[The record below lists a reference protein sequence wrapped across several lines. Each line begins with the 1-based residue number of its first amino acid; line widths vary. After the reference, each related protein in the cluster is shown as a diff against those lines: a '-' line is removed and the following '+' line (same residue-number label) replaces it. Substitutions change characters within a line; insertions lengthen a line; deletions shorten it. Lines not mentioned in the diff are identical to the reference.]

1 MTAFMRQYELVE
13 RVKSYD
19 PMADENALNR
29 AYIFAMKMH
38 SGQKRESGE
47 PYFSHPVAVASILT
61 EYKLDAATIITALL
75 HDTVEDTPASYAD
88 IRELFG
94 DDVANLVQGLT
105 KLSKVQIHSEAS
117 KQAENFQK
125 LVLAI
130 SSDIRVLLIKLA
142 DRLHNMRTL
151 HCCAKEEKRQRIAR
165 ETMEIY
171 VPLAERIGMQA
182 LKDELED
189 LSFQHLHPEAYE
201 SITSRL
207 SFLAEKGEKEVASVM
222 EILEKDLA
230 DNHISAQV
238 SGRRKRPYS
247 IWCKMQRKNV
257 TMEQIF
263 DIMAFRIIV
272 ETVAECYQVLGVMHT
287 KYNMIPGRYKDYIS
301 TPKTNGYRSIHTGV
315 LGPLNH
321 RIELQIRT
329 TDMHQ
334 VAEMGVAAHWEYK
347 QGVHREGTQYRWLR
361 DLLELLNHSSD
372 PNEFLEHTKIAMYQ
386 DQVFCFSPRGD
397 LVPLPKGATPIDFAY
412 AVHSGVGDTCVGVK
426 INGKISPLRT
436 ILQNGDQVDILTAKN
451 QTPSAEWE
459 RIAVTAK
466 AKAAIRRFLRA
477 QKRQQLMDTGRNLLT
492 AAAKEYNLTF
502 TDKDVTPI
510 LNKGRFKTVEDV
522 LTAVGEGLASATD
535 IFHKIHPEVKM
546 SLYQK
551 TMSLFRKSPDK
562 PTPEPTISKNM
573 PIVGLFAG
581 LSYGFAKC
589 CHPLPGDKIVGIV
602 TSGKGV
608 TIHTQDCPTL
618 GRYTDSP
625 ERWIDV
631 AWNEDMAP
639 NNLLPVR
646 IKATLEDKSAAM
658 SEFMNLLTQEGA
670 KLSNLALQHRREGWT
685 ELIADI
691 EVRDKDHLDMILQA
705 LRSSDQVSSVARIK
719 TG

>member
-1 MTAFMRQYELVE
+1 MALMRQYELVE

-19 PMADENALNR
+19 PTADENALNR

-47 PYFSHPVAVASILT
+47 PYFSHPVAVAGILT

-88 IRELFG
+88 IKELFG
-94 DDVANLVQGLT
+94 EDVANLVQGLT

-151 HCCAKEEKRQRIAR
+151 HCCAKEEKRLRIAR

-171 VPLAERIGMQA
+171 VPLAERIGMQT

-189 LSFQHLHPEAYE
+189 LSFQTLHPEAHE

-207 SFLAEKGEKEVASVM
+207 AFLAEKGEKDVSNVID
-222 EILEKDLA
+222 ILKKDLA
-230 DNHISAQV
+230 ESHVKGEV
-238 SGRRKRPYS
+238 SGRQKRPYS
-247 IWCKMQRKNV
+247 IWVKMQRKNV
-257 TMEQIF
+257 TLEQIF
-263 DIMAFRIIV
+263 DIMAFRIV
-272 ETVAECYQVLGVMHT
+272 VDTVAECYQVLGIIHT

-301 TPKTNGYRSIHTGV
+301 TPKPNGYQSIHTGV
-315 LGPLNH
+315 LGPLNR

-329 TDMHQ
+329 KDMHK
-334 VAEMGVAAHWEYK
+334 VAELGVAAHWEYK
-347 QGVHREGTQYRWLR
+347 QGVHREGTQYRWIR

-386 DQVFCFSPRGD
+386 DQVFCFSPKGD
-397 LVPLPKGATPIDFAY
+397 LISLPKGATPIDFAY

-436 ILQNGDQVDILTAKN
+436 VLQNGDQVDILTAKN

-466 AKAAIRRFLRA
+466 AKACIRRFLRA
-477 QKRQQLMDTGRNLLT
+477 QKRQQLMEKGRELLA
-492 AAAKEYNLTF
+492 AAAKEYNQSF
-502 TDKDVTPI
+502 NEKDLFAI
-510 LNKGRFKTVEDV
+510 LDKGRFKTTDDL

-535 IFHKIHPEVKM
+535 IFHKIHPELKL

-551 TMSLFRKSPDK
+551 TISLFRKSPEK
-562 PTPEPTISKNM
+562 AVEGTGKNM
-573 PIVGLFAG
+573 PITGLFEG
-581 LSYGFAKC
+581 LSYSFAKC
-589 CHPLPGDKIVGIV
+589 CHPVPGEPIVGIV

-618 GRYTDSP
+618 AQYTEEP

-631 AWNEDMAP
+631 GWNQSAL
-639 NNLLPVR
+639 NIATLPVR
-646 IKATLEDKSAAM
+646 IKATIADQSTSMPELMTILA
-658 SEFMNLLTQEGA
+658 QQGA
-670 KLSNLALQHRREGWT
+670 KLSNLTTQRRGGGWI
-685 ELIADI
+685 ELTVDI
-691 EVRDKDHLDMILQA
+691 DVKDKDHLDTILQA
-705 LRSSDQVSSVARIK
+705 LRASEKVASVARVK
-719 TG
+719 AG

>member
-1 MTAFMRQYELVE
+1 MTLMRQYELVE
-13 RVKSYD
+13 QVKSYD
-19 PMADENALNR
+19 PNADEGALNR

-47 PYFSHPVAVASILT
+47 PYFSHPVAVAGILT
-61 EYKLDAATIITALL
+61 GYKLDSATIITALL

-88 IRELFG
+88 IRVLFG
-94 DDVANLVQGLT
+94 EDVEKLVMGLT

-151 HCCAKEEKRQRIAR
+151 HCCAKEEKRKRIAR
-165 ETMEIY
+165 ETLEIY

-189 LSFQHLHPEAYE
+189 LAFQHIHPEAYE

-207 SFLAEKGEKEVASVM
+207 NFLAEKGEKEVTDVIEQLQS
-222 EILEKDLA
+222 DLKEQ
-230 DNHISAQV
+230 NITGEV
-238 SGRRKRPYS
+238 TGRQKRPYS
-247 IWCKMQRKNV
+247 IWLKMQRKNV
-257 TMEQIF
+257 TWEQIF
-263 DIMAFRIIV
+263 DIMAFRV
-272 ETVAECYQVLGVMHT
+272 VVADIATCYQVLGVMHT

-301 TPKTNGYRSIHTGV
+301 TPKANGYQSIHTGV
-315 LGPLNH
+315 LGPLKR

-329 TDMHQ
+329 KEMHR
-334 VAEMGVAAHWEYK
+334 VAELGVAAHWEYK
-347 QGVHREGTQYRWLR
+347 QGIHREGTQYRWLR

-386 DQVFCFSPRGD
+386 DQVFCFSPKGD
-397 LVPLPKGATPIDFAY
+397 LISLPKGATPIDFAY

-466 AKAAIRRFLRA
+466 AKASIRRFLRA
-477 QKRQQLMDTGRNLLT
+477 QKRQQLIENGRNLLIT
-492 AAAKEYNLTF
+492 EAKEYNTTF
-502 TDKDVTPI
+502 TDKDLTP
-510 LNKGRFKTVEDV
+510 LLDKNRFKTTDDL
-522 LTAVGEGLASATD
+522 LTAVGEGLVSASDT
-535 IFHKIHPEVKM
+535 FHKLHPKLKL

-562 PTPEPTISKNM
+562 PTQTSNKHM
-573 PIVGLFAG
+573 PITGLFEG
-581 LSYGFAKC
+581 LSYSFAKC
-589 CHPLPGDKIVGIV
+589 CHPVPGDPIVGLV
-602 TSGKGV
+602 SSGKGV
-608 TIHTQDCPTL
+608 IIHTQDCPSL
-618 GRYTDSP
+618 QQYSDEP
-625 ERWIDV
+625 ERWLDID
-631 AWNEDMAP
+631 WNLNEMKDKT
-639 NNLLPVR
+639 LPVR
-646 IKATLEDKSAAM
+646 IKVTLSDQAAAM
-658 SEFMNLLTQEGA
+658 PELMTILTQHNA
-670 KLSNLALQHRREGWT
+670 TISSLSTQRKNDGWNYLT
-685 ELIADI
+685 IDI
-691 EVRDKDHLDMILQA
+691 TVRDKEHLDIILQA
-705 LRSSDQVSSVARIK
+705 LRSSDKVDSVNRIK
-719 TG
+719 AG

>member
-1 MTAFMRQYELVE
+1 MALMRQYELVE

-19 PMADENALNR
+19 PTADETALNR

-88 IRELFG
+88 IQELFG
-94 DDVANLVQGLT
+94 EDVAKLVQGLT

-151 HCCAKEEKRQRIAR
+151 HCCAKEEKRIRIAR

-189 LSFQHLHPEAYE
+189 LAFQILHPEAYE

-207 SFLAEKGEKEVASVM
+207 AFLAEKGEKEVADVI
-222 EILEKDLA
+222 EIIKKDLA
-230 DNHISAQV
+230 DNHVKGEV
-238 SGRRKRPYS
+238 SGRQKRPYS
-247 IWCKMQRKNV
+247 IWMKMQRKNV
-257 TMEQIF
+257 TLEQIF
-263 DIMAFRIIV
+263 DIMAFRIV
-272 ETVAECYQVLGVMHT
+272 VDTVAECYQVLGIIHT

-301 TPKTNGYRSIHTGV
+301 TPKANGYRSIHTGV
-315 LGPLNH
+315 LGPLNR
-321 RIELQIRT
+321 RIEFQIRT
-329 TDMHQ
+329 HDMHQ
-334 VAEMGVAAHWEYK
+334 VAEFGVAAHWEYK

-386 DQVFCFSPRGD
+386 DQVFCFSPKGD
-397 LVPLPKGATPIDFAY
+397 LIPLPKGATPIDFAY

-436 ILQNGDQVDILTAKN
+436 VLQNGDQVDILTAKN

-466 AKAAIRRFLRA
+466 ARACIRRFLRA
-477 QKRQQLMDTGRNLLT
+477 QKRQQLIEAGRNAMV
-492 AAAKEYNLTF
+492 AAAKEYNHTF
-502 TDKDVTPI
+502 SDKDLTSI
-510 LNKGRFKTVEDV
+510 LDKGRFKTTDDL
-522 LTAVGEGLASATD
+522 LTAIGEGLVSATD
-535 IFHKIHPEVKM
+535 TFHKIHPKLKL

-551 TMSLFRKSPDK
+551 TISLFRKSPDK
-562 PTPEPTISKNM
+562 QVPVTDKKM
-573 PIVGLFAG
+573 PITGLFEG

-589 CHPLPGDKIVGIV
+589 CHPVPGDPIVGIV

-618 GRYTDSP
+618 SQYTDEP
-625 ERWIDV
+625 ERWIDIG
-631 AWNEDMAP
+631 WNKKALS
-639 NNLLPVR
+639 NTALPVR
-646 IKATLEDKSAAM
+646 IKITLADQSNSM
-658 SEFMNLLTQEGA
+658 SELMTILTQQGA
-670 KLSNLALQHRREGWT
+670 KLSNLTTQRRGGGWIDLT
-685 ELIADI
+685 VDI
-691 EVRDKDHLDMILQA
+691 DIRDKDHLDTILQV
-705 LRSSDQVSSVARIK
+705 LRSSERISSVSRVKA
-719 TG
+719 G

>member
-1 MTAFMRQYELVE
+1 MILMRQYELVE

-19 PMADENALNR
+19 PTADENALNR

-88 IRELFG
+88 IQELFG
-94 DDVANLVQGLT
+94 EDVAKLVQGLT

-130 SSDIRVLLIKLA
+130 STDIRVLLIKLA

-189 LSFQHLHPEAYE
+189 YAFQHLHPEAHE

-207 SFLAEKGEKEVASVM
+207 SFLAEKGEKEVADVI
-222 EILEKDLA
+222 EILKRDLA
-230 DNHISAQV
+230 ENHVVAEV
-238 SGRRKRPYS
+238 SGRQKRPYS
-247 IWCKMQRKNV
+247 IWQKMQRKNV
-257 TMEQIF
+257 TLEQIF
-263 DIMAFRIIV
+263 DIMAFRVIV
-272 ETVAECYQVLGVMHT
+272 DTVAECYQVLGIMHT

-301 TPKTNGYRSIHTGV
+301 TPKPNGYRSIHTGV

-329 TDMHQ
+329 KDMHR
-334 VAEMGVAAHWEYK
+334 VAEFGVAAHWEYK
-347 QGVHREGTQYRWLR
+347 QGVHREGTQYRWIR
-361 DLLELLNHSSD
+361 DLLELLNHSDD

-386 DQVFCFSPRGD
+386 DQVFCFSPKGD
-397 LVPLPKGATPIDFAY
+397 LISLPKGATPIDFAY

-436 ILQNGDQVDILTAKN
+436 VLQNGDQVDILTAKN

-477 QKRQQLMDTGRNLLT
+477 QKRQQLIETGRNLIN
-492 AAAKEYNLTF
+492 AVAKEYNHTF
-502 TDKDVTPI
+502 SDKDLTPA
-510 LNKGRFKTVEDV
+510 LNKGRFKTTDDL
-522 LTAVGEGLASATD
+522 LTAIGEGLASATD
-535 IFHKIHPEVKM
+535 IFHQIHPELKL
-546 SLYQK
+546 SLVQK
-551 TMSLFRKSPDK
+551 TISLFRKSPDK
-562 PTPEPTISKNM
+562 PTPQKMDKNM
-573 PIVGLFAG
+573 PITGLFEG
-581 LSYGFAKC
+581 LSYSFAKC
-589 CHPLPGDKIVGIV
+589 CHPVPGDSIVGIV
-602 TSGKGV
+602 NTGKGV

-618 GRYTDSP
+618 AQYTDAP

-631 AWNEDMAP
+631 GWNKAVLDS
-639 NNLLPVR
+639 LLPVR
-646 IKATLEDKSAAM
+646 IKATLADQPESM
-658 SEFMNLLTQEGA
+658 PELMTILTQTGA
-670 KLSNLALQHRREGWT
+670 KLSNLSTQRRTDGWMD
-685 ELIADI
+685 LIVDI
-691 EVRDKDHLDMILQA
+691 EVRDKEHLDATMQA
-705 LRSSDQVSSVARIK
+705 LRSTEKVASVSRVKA
-719 TG
+719 G

>member
-1 MTAFMRQYELVE
+1 MALMRQYELVE

-19 PMADENALNR
+19 PTADEAALNR

-61 EYKLDAATIITALL
+61 EYKLDSATIITALL

-88 IRELFG
+88 IKELFG
-94 DDVANLVQGLT
+94 EDVAKLVQGLT

-151 HCCAKEEKRQRIAR
+151 HCCAKEEKRIRIAR

-189 LSFQHLHPEAYE
+189 LAFQTLHPEAYE

-207 SFLAEKGEKEVASVM
+207 TFLAEKGEKEVGDVI
-222 EILEKDLA
+222 EILKKDLA
-230 DNHISAQV
+230 ENNVTGEV
-238 SGRRKRPYS
+238 SGRQKRPYS
-247 IWCKMQRKNV
+247 IWMKMQHKNV

-263 DIMAFRIIV
+263 DIMAFRVIV
-272 ETVAECYQVLGVMHT
+272 DTVAECYQVLGIIHT

-301 TPKTNGYRSIHTGV
+301 TPKANGYQSIHTGV
-315 LGPLNH
+315 LGPLNR

-329 TDMHQ
+329 HDMHQ
-334 VAEMGVAAHWEYK
+334 VAEFGVAAHWEYK
-347 QGVHREGTQYRWLR
+347 QGVHREGTQYRWIR

-386 DQVFCFSPRGD
+386 DQVFCFSPKGD
-397 LVPLPKGATPIDFAY
+397 LIPLPKGATPIDFAY

-436 ILQNGDQVDILTAKN
+436 VLQNGDQVDILTAKN

-466 AKAAIRRFLRA
+466 ARACIRRFLRA
-477 QKRQQLMDTGRNLLT
+477 QKRQQLIETGRNSII
-492 AAAKEYNLTF
+492 AVAKEYNHPF
-502 TDKDVTPI
+502 SDKDLNGI
-510 LNKGRFKTVEDV
+510 LDKGRFKTADDL
-522 LTAVGEGLASATD
+522 LTAIGEGLISATD
-535 IFHKIHPEVKM
+535 IFHKIHPELKL

-562 PTPEPTISKNM
+562 PMAPVDKKM
-573 PIVGLFAG
+573 PITGLFEG

-589 CHPLPGDKIVGIV
+589 CHPVPGDPIVGIV

-608 TIHTQDCPTL
+608 TIHTQDCPTISQ
-618 GRYTDSP
+618 YADEP

-631 AWNEDMAP
+631 GWNKDALP
-639 NNLLPVR
+639 DSVLPVR
-646 IKATLEDKSAAM
+646 IKVTLSDQPTSMPELMTVLA
-658 SEFMNLLTQEGA
+658 QQGA
-670 KLSNLALQHRREGWT
+670 KLSNLTIQRRGGGWIDS
-685 ELIADI
+685 IADI
-691 EVRDKDHLDMILQA
+691 EVRNKDHLDTILQA
-705 LRSSDQVSSVARIK
+705 LRSSNPIASVSRVKA
-719 TG
+719 G

>member
-1 MTAFMRQYELVE
+1 MTLMRQYELVE

-19 PMADENALNR
+19 PTADENALNR

-47 PYFSHPVAVASILT
+47 PYFSHPVAVAGILT
-61 EYKLDAATIITALL
+61 DYKLDAATIITALL

-88 IRELFG
+88 IRSLFG
-94 DDVANLVQGLT
+94 EDVEKLVQGLT

-151 HCCAKEEKRQRIAR
+151 HCCAKEEKRIRIAK

-171 VPLAERIGMQA
+171 VPLAERIGMQG

-189 LSFQHLHPEAYE
+189 LAFQILHPEAYE

-207 SFLAEKGEKEVASVM
+207 SFLAEKGEKEVSDVM
-222 EILEKDLA
+222 EILKKDLEENSIVG
-230 DNHISAQV
+230 DV
-238 SGRRKRPYS
+238 SGRQKRPYS
-247 IWCKMQRKNV
+247 IWVKMQRKNV
-257 TMEQIF
+257 TLEQIF
-263 DIMAFRIIV
+263 DIMAFRVIV
-272 ETVAECYQVLGVMHT
+272 DTIAECYQVLGVIHT

-301 TPKTNGYRSIHTGV
+301 TPKANGYQSIHTGV
-315 LGPLNH
+315 LGPLNR

-329 TDMHQ
+329 KDMHQ
-334 VAEMGVAAHWEYK
+334 VADLGVAAHWEYK

-386 DQVFCFSPRGD
+386 DQVFCFSPKGD
-397 LVPLPKGATPIDFAY
+397 LISLPKGATPIDFAY

-436 ILQNGDQVDILTAKN
+436 VLQNGDQVDILTAKN
-451 QTPSAEWE
+451 QTPSVEWE

-477 QKRQQLMDTGRNLLT
+477 QKRQQLIEMGRGLMVSV
-492 AAAKEYNLTF
+492 AKEYNQTF
-502 TDKDVTPI
+502 TDKDLAPA
-510 LNKGRFKTVEDV
+510 LEKGRFKTIED
-522 LTAVGEGLASATD
+522 LLSGVGEGLVSATD
-535 IFHKIHPEVKM
+535 IFHKIHPELKM
-546 SLYQK
+546 TLMQK

-562 PTPEPTISKNM
+562 APILNNNRHM
-573 PIVGLFAG
+573 PISGLFEG
-581 LSYGFAKC
+581 LSYSFAKC
-589 CHPLPGDKIVGIV
+589 CHPVPGDSIIGIV
-602 TSGKGV
+602 ASGKGV
-608 TIHTQDCPTL
+608 VIHTQDCPSL
-618 GRYTDSP
+618 AQYEGEP

-631 AWNEDMAP
+631 GWNQTALKDA
-639 NNLLPVR
+639 LLPVR
-646 IKATLEDKSAAM
+646 IKAS
-658 SEFMNLLTQEGA
+658 LTDTPESMPELMTILSQGGA
-670 KLSNLALQHRREGWT
+670 KLSNLKTQRRGEG
-685 ELIADI
+685 LIEIIIDI
-691 EVRDKDHLDMILQA
+691 DVRDKDHMEGILQA
-705 LRSSDQVSSVARIK
+705 LRSSKRVSSVSRIK
-719 TG
+719 AG

>member
-1 MTAFMRQYELVE
+1 MAMALMRQYELVE

-19 PMADENALNR
+19 PTADENALNR

-47 PYFSHPVAVASILT
+47 PYFSHPVAVAGILT

-88 IRELFG
+88 IKELFG
-94 DDVANLVQGLT
+94 EDVANLVQGLT

-151 HCCAKEEKRQRIAR
+151 HCCAKEEKRLRIAR

-189 LSFQHLHPEAYE
+189 LAFQTLHPEAHE

-207 SFLAEKGEKEVASVM
+207 AFLAEKGEKDVSAVID
-222 EILEKDLA
+222 ILKKDLA
-230 DNHISAQV
+230 ENHVKGEV
-238 SGRRKRPYS
+238 SGRQKRPYS
-247 IWCKMQRKNV
+247 IWMKMQRKNV
-257 TMEQIF
+257 TLEQIF
-263 DIMAFRIIV
+263 DIMAFRV
-272 ETVAECYQVLGVMHT
+272 VVDTVAECYQVLGIIHT

-301 TPKTNGYRSIHTGV
+301 TPKPNGYQSIHTGV
-315 LGPLNH
+315 LGPLNR

-329 TDMHQ
+329 KDMHK
-334 VAEMGVAAHWEYK
+334 VAELGVAAHWEYK
-347 QGVHREGTQYRWLR
+347 QGVHREGTQYRWIR

-386 DQVFCFSPRGD
+386 DQVFCFSPKGD
-397 LVPLPKGATPIDFAY
+397 LISLPKGATPIDFAY

-466 AKAAIRRFLRA
+466 AKACIRRFLRA
-477 QKRQQLMDTGRNLLT
+477 QKRQQLIEKGRELLI
-492 AAAKEYNLTF
+492 AVAKEYNQPFNEKDLTP
-502 TDKDVTPI
+502 V
-510 LNKGRFKTVEDV
+510 LGKGRFKTIDDL
-522 LTAVGEGLASATD
+522 LTAVGEGLASAMD
-535 IFHKIHPEVKM
+535 IFHKAHPDLKL

-551 TMSLFRKSPDK
+551 TISLFRKSPEK
-562 PTPEPTISKNM
+562 QAEVSAKNM
-573 PIVGLFAG
+573 PITGLFEG

-589 CHPLPGDKIVGIV
+589 CHPVPGDPIVGIV

-618 GRYTDSP
+618 SQYSEEP

-631 AWNEDMAP
+631 GWNQSA
-639 NNLLPVR
+639 LTLATLPVR
-646 IKATLEDKSAAM
+646 IKVTLADQSASMPELMTILAG
-658 SEFMNLLTQEGA
+658 QGA
-670 KLSNLALQHRREGWT
+670 KLANLTTQRRGGGWI
-685 ELIADI
+685 ELTVDI
-691 EVRDKDHLDMILQA
+691 EVKDKDHLDTILQA
-705 LRSSDQVSSVARIK
+705 LRASEKIASVSRVKA
-719 TG
+719 G

>member
-1 MTAFMRQYELVE
+1 MTLMRQYELVE
-13 RVKSYD
+13 QVKSYD
-19 PMADENALNR
+19 PNADEGALNR

-47 PYFSHPVAVASILT
+47 PYFSHPVAVAGILT
-61 EYKLDAATIITALL
+61 GYKLDSATIITALL

-94 DDVANLVQGLT
+94 EDVEKLVMGLT

-151 HCCAKEEKRQRIAR
+151 HCCAKEEKRKRIAR
-165 ETMEIY
+165 ETLEIY

-189 LSFQHLHPEAYE
+189 LAFQHIHPEAYE

-207 SFLAEKGEKEVASVM
+207 NFLAEKGEKEVTDVI
-222 EILEKDLA
+222 EKLQKDLEEQ
-230 DNHISAQV
+230 NIIGEV
-238 SGRRKRPYS
+238 TGRQKRPYS
-247 IWCKMQRKNV
+247 IWLKMQRKNV
-257 TMEQIF
+257 TWEQIF
-263 DIMAFRIIV
+263 DIMAFRV
-272 ETVAECYQVLGVMHT
+272 VVADIATCYQVLGVMHT

-301 TPKTNGYRSIHTGV
+301 TPKANGYQSIHTGV
-315 LGPLNH
+315 LGPLKR

-329 TDMHQ
+329 KEMHR
-334 VAEMGVAAHWEYK
+334 VAELGVAAHWEYK
-347 QGVHREGTQYRWLR
+347 QGIHREGTQYRWLR

-386 DQVFCFSPRGD
+386 DQVFCFSPKGD
-397 LVPLPKGATPIDFAY
+397 LISLPKGATPIDFAY

-466 AKAAIRRFLRA
+466 AKASIRRFLRA
-477 QKRQQLMDTGRNLLT
+477 QKRQQLIENGRNLLI
-492 AAAKEYNLTF
+492 AEAKEYNTTF
-502 TDKDVTPI
+502 TDKDLTP
-510 LNKGRFKTVEDV
+510 LLDKNRFKTTDDL
-522 LTAVGEGLASATD
+522 LTAVGEGLISASDT
-535 IFHKIHPEVKM
+535 FHKLHPKLKL

-551 TMSLFRKSPDK
+551 TMSLFRKSPEK
-562 PTPEPTISKNM
+562 SVQSGNKHM
-573 PIVGLFAG
+573 PITGLFEG
-581 LSYGFAKC
+581 LSYSFAKC
-589 CHPLPGDKIVGIV
+589 CHPVPGDPIVGLV
-602 TSGKGV
+602 STGKGV
-608 TIHTQDCPTL
+608 IIHTQDCPSL
-618 GRYTDSP
+618 QQYGDEP
-625 ERWIDV
+625 ERWLDV
-631 AWNEDMAP
+631 SWNLNEMKDKT
-639 NNLLPVR
+639 LPVR
-646 IKATLEDKSAAM
+646 IKVTLSDQAAAM
-658 SEFMNLLTQEGA
+658 PELMTILTQHNA
-670 KLSNLALQHRREGWT
+670 TISNLSTQRKNDGWNY
-685 ELIADI
+685 LIIDI
-691 EVRDKDHLDMILQA
+691 TVRDKEHLDIILQA
-705 LRSSDQVSSVARIK
+705 LRSSDKVDSVNRVKA
-719 TG
+719 G